1 MLNNGMFY
9 ERSITNCDVP
19 PHLVNLETRLQI
31 MSIIKTGTLLKMKP
45 CLMLTGT
52 LILWIVVLRHFE
64 KFQGMV
70 TSIDT
75 SSLLSLDQNCLY
87 GEEDYWI
94 DSIILVVASI
104 SGRFSELFFLC
115 LILLRSKSS
124 KYDKVI
130 ETIILR
136 TKNVEM

>member
-1 MLNNGMFY
+1 
-9 ERSITNCDVP
+9 
-19 PHLVNLETRLQI
+19 
-31 MSIIKTGTLLKMKP
+31 
-45 CLMLTGT
+45 
-52 LILWIVVLRHFE
+52 
-64 KFQGMV
+64 MV